1 MTDVPPEEYEP
12 DEPPAVDSDEG
23 NPEEYEPDEPDAA
36 FSAETGTLYDRTG
49 EPETVPEDVEIED
62 ES

>member
-1 MTDVPPEEYEP
+1 MTDVTAEEYEP
-12 DEPPAVDSDEG
+12 DEPRAADTDEG
-23 NPEEYEPDEPDAA
+23 NPEEYAPEEPDAVL
-36 FSAETGTLYDRTG
+36 SAETGTLYDRTG

>member
-1 MTDVPPEEYEP
+1 MTDVTPEEYAPDEPPVVDIDEVSPEEYEP
-12 DEPPAVDSDEG
+12 V
-23 NPEEYEPDEPDAA
+23 EPDAA
-36 FSAETGTLYDRTG
+36 FSAETGTLYGRTG